1 MCSPRRTFRISQYD
15 AKLFSHVHSFSKPVF
30 VDMKYA
36 CLRLGWVVDFVG
48 FEFLSSIL
56 VHLLLDAQCF
66 GKIVIFPDFAFLA
79 DWAQDPLFVVV
90 LVVQLVAHSQWH
102 LFVGR
107 LLALVVL
114 LLAHPQWLHVVTPP
128 EMSPASILSLPAHIV
143 HIWL

>member
-1 MCSPRRTFRISQYD
+1 
-15 AKLFSHVHSFSKPVF
+15 
-30 VDMKYA
+30 MKYA
-36 CLRLGWVVDFVG
+36 CLRLRWVADFVG
-48 FEFLSSIL
+48 FEFLGSIL

-79 DWAQDPLFVVV
+79 DWAQDPLFVLVV
-90 LVVQLVAHSQWH
+90 LLVAHSQRH

-107 LLALVVL
+107 LLALVVP

-128 EMSPASILSLPAHIV
+128 EMSLASIFSLPAHIV